1 MDKDLS
7 NSNSSQSTNDEC
19 GIRAFIQTCSYWQAL
34 GTPEE
39 CKDKMYDT
47 NLLSRHALAATQKN

>member
-1 MDKDLS
+1 
-7 NSNSSQSTNDEC
+7 
-19 GIRAFIQTCSYWQAL
+19 L

-47 NLLSRHALAATQKN
+47 NLLSRHALAATQKNWFYSSWVYSG